1 MPEPAPVTTFEA
13 MADDPPSAA
22 DPPPPAAASPPP
34 LADLRRAE
42 TWIFDLD
49 NTLYPASCDLFAQ
62 VDVRIRDY
70 ISNFLGVAPDEAYR
84 VQKQYFRS
92 HGTSMRGMMEH
103 HGMDPDPFLDYV
115 HDIDV
120 TPVPPSPHLE
130 AALAALPGRKI
141 VFTNGSV
148 AHATRVTERLGVD
161 HLFEAVFDIVAS
173 DYTPKPAP
181 QVYDRLID
189 AHAIDPATTVMVE
202 DIARNLAP
210 AAALGMTTV
219 WIKNASPWGSE
230 GADAGYVHHVI
241 DELATWLVRVVAGED
256 GRYVS
261 PSD

>member
-1 MPEPAPVTTFEA
+1 
-13 MADDPPSAA
+13 MADDTPMTPS
-22 DPPPPAAASPPP
+22 SPSLGSTPVDAP

-70 ISNFLGVAPDEAYR
+70 IANFLGVEPDEAYR
-84 VQKQYFRS
+84 VQKEFFHM
-92 HGTSMRGMMEH
+92 HGTSMRGMMEN

-120 TPVPPSPHLE
+120 TPVPPSPHLD

-148 AHATRVTERLGVD
+148 AHADRVTKRLGID
-161 HLFEAVFDIVAS
+161 HHFEVVFDIVAS
-173 DYTPKPAP
+173 GYTPKPAP
-181 QVYDRLID
+181 HVYDRLID
-189 AHAIDPATTVMVE
+189 EHAIDPAKTVMVE

-219 WIKNASPWGSE
+219 WIRTNSTWGAE
-230 GADAGYVHHVI
+230 GAAVGYVHHVI
-241 DELATWLVRVVAGED
+241 DDLASWLVEIVAGE
-256 GRYVS
+256 
-261 PSD
+261 

>member
-1 MPEPAPVTTFEA
+1 MNDTPESAPVA
-13 MADDPPSAA
+13 PDA
-22 DPPPPAAASPPP
+22 PP
-34 LADLRRAE
+34 LADLRQAE

-120 TPVPPSPHLE
+120 SPVPPSPHLD

-148 AHATRVTERLGVD
+148 AHAARVTERLGVE
-161 HLFEAVFDIVAS
+161 HHFEAVFDIVAS

-181 QVYDRLID
+181 HVYDRLI
-189 AHAIDPATTVMVE
+189 AEHAIDPAKTVMVE

-230 GADAGYVHHVI
+230 DADAGYVHHVI
-241 DELATWLVRVVAGED
+241 DELATWLVQVVAGD
-256 GRYVS
+256 GG
-261 PSD
+261 